1 MKANFFLI
9 MTTCLMVSSV
19 FSQTSLNDYKY
30 VIVPKKFDFLKEQD
44 EYQLNSL
51 ANFLFNKYGFETIF
65 EGDNYPQDFLNDRCL
80 ALKSDVLKD
89 SGVFKT
95 KLTVVLKDCF
105 DKVVYTSKLGESR
118 EKEFKTAYN
127 LALRDAFESFRAM
140 NYQYKPNQN
149 INTLAIGE
157 NINKSEVANQIQLL
171 KQEIQELKKENEFE
185 AVVVESVLK
194 TKTKQE
200 AILVNS
206 PDTFVIEEATNIL
219 YAQEIENGFQLVDST
234 PKVVYRIKKTNLKDL
249 YLVDK
254 SYAIV
259 YKKNEVWLLE
269 YYSGNDLNQEILNIK
284 F

>member
-206 PDTFVIEEATNIL
+206 PDTFVIEGATNIL

>member
-1 MKANFFLI
+1 MRANFFLI

-65 EGDNYPQDFLNDRCL
+65 EGDNYPKDFLNDRCL

-206 PDTFVIEEATNIL
+206 PDTFVIEGATNIL
-219 YAQEIENGFQLVDST
+219 YAQEIESGFQLVDST

>member
-1 MKANFFLI
+1 

-206 PDTFVIEEATNIL
+206 PDTFVIEGATNIL

>member
-206 PDTFVIEEATNIL
+206 PDTFVIEGATNIL

-254 SYAIV
+254 SNAIV